1 MRKPKNKNL
10 AALLAF
16 FGGII
21 GLQRF
26 YLGQIGLGFFM
37 IILAILTVG
46 VVSSIIGLIDS
57 IVFLTMSEDKF
68 DFKYNNPET
77 NARYRRKP
85 RYRSYERQSRTA
97 NRTQSHR
104 RDRRINSREYRERK
118 MENAS
123 QRSSPYRRPVRR
135 SPVLKNKRKNKDIIR
150 EIDALKDSGLE
161 KFKDYDI
168 EGSVRDFTK
177 ILELDPYH
185 VAANFNLACAYSQ
198 LEKPEK
204 SMYHI
209 SQAVKAGFND
219 FERIK
224 KHEKLAYARIQPEWE
239 DFLKNGF
246 IFDVIEEEQEE
257 ATKDKPAEETPPIKD
272 QNGRGRTDLLEHLMR
287 LKEQR
292 EKGIITEVE
301 FEIERRKLMS
311 S

>member
-1 MRKPKNKNL
+1 MRQPKNKNL

-26 YLGQIGLGFFM
+26 YLGQKGLGFLM
-37 IILAILTVG
+37 IFLAILSLG

-57 IVFLTMSEDKF
+57 IVFLTMSEARF

-77 NARYRRKP
+77 TARYQRKP
-85 RYRSYERQSRTA
+85 RYRSYEMQSRTA
-97 NRTQSHR
+97 NSKQSHR

-118 MENAS
+118 MQNAS
-123 QRSSPYRRPVRR
+123 QRSTPYKRPVRR
-135 SPVLKNKRKNKDIIR
+135 SPVKKNKRKNKDILR
-150 EIDALKDSGLE
+150 EIEALKDSGLE

-239 DFLKNGF
+239 DFVKNGF
-246 IFDVIEEEQEE
+246 IFDVIKEEEEPE
-257 ATKDKPAEETPPIKD
+257 NKDKDAAVTGKD
-272 QNGRGRTDLLEHLMR
+272 QNGAEKTDLLEHLMR
-287 LKEQR
+287 LKKQR
-292 EKGIITEVE
+292 EMGIITEVE
-301 FEIERRKLMS
+301 FEIERRRLMS